1 MSIRVRDALIADA
14 EGVARVHVQGWR
26 ESYKDFLN
34 PESLAGLSVEERF
47 RMWTDILSKP
57 DPAAKFLVAEDAS
70 GTIVGFA
77 RGGAVR
83 EKGTT
88 PLDTD
93 SELYAIYL
101 IDRVKRQ
108 GIGRR
113 LSMGVFDHLARN
125 FASAGLWVL
134 KQNMAARSFYETLGG
149 RATVEQPLELR
160 GQIVT
165 EVGYR
170 FEPIPRI

>member
-1 MSIRVRDALIADA
+1 
-14 EGVARVHVQGWR
+14 
-26 ESYKDFLN
+26 
-34 PESLAGLSVEERF
+34 
-47 RMWTDILSKP
+47 MWSDILSRP
-57 DPAAKFLVAEDAS
+57 DPTAKFLVAEDVD

-88 PLDTD
+88 PLDTE

-113 LSMGVFDHLARN
+113 LAIGVFDHLAQN

-134 KQNMAARSFYETLGG
+134 EQNFSARSFYEILGG
-149 RATVEQPLELR
+149 RPTVEQRLELR
-160 GQIVT
+160 GQTVT
-165 EVGYR
+165 EIGYR
-170 FEPIPRI
+170 FEPIPRS